1 MFTTSQLAGLAHLPA
16 LAKGVKAI
24 EQLNIV
30 GKRSGEG
37 IVTHKATMV
46 NVLSRGSAERL
57 RFMDFTIG
65 RKGLLSY
72 IKALA
77 GSNIVKIVPASNGS
91 ASGERANGDK
101 RLKVVCGAFQ
111 SYLDDGA
118 WIGENTPCI
127 FAEVRFSSANT
138 LTPNIGSLELA
149 EAIARVLPF
158 ASTDDARPVLECV
171 MFVAGGGK
179 LKLIGADGFRLAEA
193 TLEFANGEGEVKVL
207 VNRAD
212 LKGIPSALRKAKR
225 VRLHLDKAGDT
236 LDGMALL
243 IDTEVAR
250 YKFVSAEGQ
259 FPDYGKVIPTEF
271 TCTAHLDTQEALKAV
286 MALKATADNPKGYQ
300 IDLTIGG
307 GQMIM
312 ANPDERG
319 EVVVKADSGDG
330 EAYIRINGEYL
341 ASAMTAC
348 GGMVDFNLSKS
359 YSPVL
364 FGSEGFMVVIMPV
377 MSQKANEQQREDT
390 EGKEAEA
397 TAEQPEPEA
406 MAEQPE
412 AEATAEKPKRRR
424 SRRRQP
430 VAVA

>member
-1 MFTTSQLAGLAHLPA
+1 
-16 LAKGVKAI
+16 
-24 EQLNIV
+24 
-30 GKRSGEG
+30 
-37 IVTHKATMV
+37 MV
-46 NVLSRGSAERL
+46 NVLSRGLAERL

-65 RKGLLSY
+65 RKGLLNY

-91 ASGERANGDK
+91 AGGERTNGDK

-111 SYLDDGA
+111 SYLDDEA
-118 WIGENTPCI
+118 WIGENTPYV
-127 FAEVRFSSANT
+127 FAEVRFSPANT

-149 EAIARVLPF
+149 EAINRVLPF
-158 ASTDDARPVLECV
+158 ASTDDARPVLGCV

-179 LKLIGADGFRLAEA
+179 LKLIGADGFRLAECVLDFDTSTYTA
-193 TLEFANGEGEVKVL
+193 EVKVL

-212 LKGIPSALRKAKR
+212 LKGIPSVLRKAKR

-259 FPDYGKVIPTEF
+259 FPDYEKVIPSEF
-271 TCTAHLDTQEALKAV
+271 TCTAHLDTQEALKAIH
-286 MALKATADNPKGYQ
+286 ALKATADNPRDYQ

-312 ANPDERG
+312 ANPDEKG

-341 ASAMTAC
+341 ASAMRAC

-377 MSQKANEQQREDT
+377 MSQKANEQHREDT

-397 TAEQPEPEA
+397 TAEQSEP
-406 MAEQPE
+406 
-412 AEATAEKPKRRR
+412 EATAEQPKRRR